1 MANYLVGSGAGGG
14 SLNLGL
20 NLGGLPP
27 SREDTLH
34 VDNMYR
40 IKIYNSANTIAFSGY
55 VPEDFNFSL
64 ASNWSAPFEGISLTD
79 APDPDVVAVGRALKF
94 GGLSSQHKL
103 LTARVWDSPG
113 YFTLELP
120 IFLDAYRD
128 TEIEVMRPMVQ
139 LLSMAAA
146 DESYSGFLIPPGPV
160 PAIEVL
166 NATTSLISGR
176 QDPTAGGGQFDSKEA
191 FTVQLGKFFKM
202 SPAIITNVSASGDS
216 AFEDETGN
224 PISADFMLT
233 IESYFA
239 VTRRDLAQWFGTGDV
254 LGSKF
259 DNMFGTGL

>member
-20 NLGGLPP
+20 NIGGLLP
-27 SREDTLH
+27 SREDMLH

-64 ASNWSAPFEGISLTD
+64 ASNWSSPFEGMSLTD
-79 APDPDVVAVGRALKF
+79 AAGSTGAAVGGALKF

-103 LTARVWDSPG
+103 LTARIWDSPG

-146 DESYSGFLIPPGPV
+146 DENDYGFLVPPGPV
-160 PAIEVL
+160 PAMEVL
-166 NATTSLISGR
+166 NAATSLVSGR

-254 LGSKF
+254 LGSKVN
-259 DNMFGTGL
+259 NMFGTGL

>member
-64 ASNWSAPFEGISLTD
+64 TSNWSAPFEGISLTD
-79 APDPDVVAVGRALKF
+79 AKDPDVVAVGRALKF

-120 IFLDAYRD
+120 IFLDAYHD

-146 DESYSGFLIPPGPV
+146 DESDSGFLIPPGPV

-166 NATTSLISGR
+166 NAVTSLIGR
-176 QDPTAGGGQFDSKEA
+176 DPTAGGVQFDSKEA